1 MKEPEFLEPEAVV
14 FLHDAALAAYGGIP
28 GIKHPGLLDS
38 ALARPLNKAAYEPPG
53 SFDLLDLAAAYA
65 FGISSNHP
73 FNDANKR
80 TAFSSCALFLAVNG
94 VGITAPDTEIIEQM
108 VALAQGALSEQA
120 FAAWLRT
127 VTAPEAAATPSTA
140 TPKG

>member
-1 MKEPEFLEPEAVV
+1 MEPEFLEREAVM

-28 GIKHPGLLDS
+28 GLKHPGLLDS

-53 SFDLLDLAAAYA
+53 SFGLLDLAAAHA
-65 FGISSNHP
+65 FGIARNHP

-80 TAFSSCALFLAVNG
+80 TAFSSCALFLALNG
-94 VGITAPDTEIIEQM
+94 MGVAAPEAEVVEQI
-108 VALAQGALSEQA
+108 VALAQGTLSEAA

-127 VTAPEAAATPSTA
+127 VTVPAPQ
-140 TPKG
+140 

>member
-1 MKEPEFLEPEAVV
+1 M

-28 GIKHPGLLDS
+28 GVKHPGLLDS

-53 SFDLLDLAAAYA
+53 SFDLLDLAAASA
-65 FGISSNHP
+65 FGTSRNHP

-94 VGITAPDTEIIEQM
+94 MAVTAPDGDSIERM
-108 VALAQGALSEQA
+108 VELAQDTLSEQA

-127 VTAPEAAATPSTA
+127 VTAPAPQ
-140 TPKG
+140 